1 MDLTEGGNTGSI
13 KNCEI
18 MKYNAKDYIVDFI
31 PYRRDSKIRVEE
43 HENNGYTEGMWKDQN
58 TRWNQLRFENEV
70 QEGSVDFT
78 KDINYR
84 KTACQ
89 IKNQIHAHSFIH
101 YQLPRFNN
109 HKIIRAEIRNNKSTG
124 KVGEIVEEN
133 NKYIIIN
140 SIDYDIKL
148 YVHE

>member
-1 MDLTEGGNTGSI
+1 MHLESANKTSGNCPLYLNR
-13 KNCEI
+13 KLPC
-18 MKYNAKDYIVDFI
+18 F
-31 PYRRDSKIRVEE
+31 SK
-43 HENNGYTEGMWKDQN
+43 
-58 TRWNQLRFENEV
+58 
-70 QEGSVDFT
+70 DFT

-101 YQLPRFNN
+101 YQLPKFNN
-109 HKIIRAEIRNNKSTG
+109 HKIIRAEIINSKSTG
-124 KVGEIVEEN
+124 KVCEIVEEN

-148 YVHE
+148 YKHS